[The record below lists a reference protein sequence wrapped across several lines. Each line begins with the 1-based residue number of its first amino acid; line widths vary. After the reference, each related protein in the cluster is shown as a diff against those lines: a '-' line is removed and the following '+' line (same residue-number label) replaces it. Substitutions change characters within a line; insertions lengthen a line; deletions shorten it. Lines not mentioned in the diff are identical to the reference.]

1 MMDYILTTNALTKKF
16 GSYKASNEVSIHVQR
31 GDIYGLIGRNG
42 AGKTTLMKMI
52 GGLTHPTSGSFEI
65 TGKNGEKTEK
75 MMPKV
80 GILIEA
86 PGLYPNMTAMQNLKT
101 KAIALGIKDE
111 SYLQG
116 LLKEVGL
123 ENTGKKKAKQFSL
136 GMKQRLGIA
145 MALVNQPELLIL
157 DEPING
163 LDPQGIAEMRQIL
176 HHLCNDRGITILIS
190 SHILDELSKVATRYG
205 IIHEGKLLEE
215 ASKEELFARCSERLE
230 LKTNDISKTLEVLNS
245 MGFSKIEVKDDTIN
259 IYERLNEGGQI
270 TVALAKENIMTNEIA
285 LKSDALE
292 DYYFQLTGGQS
303 ND

>member
-1 MMDYILTTNALTKKF
+1 MDYILTTNALTKQY
-16 GSYKASNEVSIHVQR
+16 GQYKASNEISIHVQR

-52 GGLTHPTSGSFEI
+52 GGLAHPTSGSFEI
-65 TGKNGEKTEK
+65 VGRNGEKTEQ

-80 GILIEA
+80 GILIEN
-86 PGLYPNMTAMQNLKT
+86 PGLYPNMTAFQNLKT
-101 KAIALGIKDE
+101 KAIALGIKDNQ
-111 SYLQG
+111 YLKD

-176 HHLCNDRGITILIS
+176 HHLCYDRGITILIS
-190 SHILDELSKVATRYG
+190 SHILDELSKVATRFG
-205 IIHEGKLLEE
+205 IINEGRLLEE
-215 ASKEELFARCSERLE
+215 ASKEELLGRCNERLE
-230 LKTNDISKTLEVLNS
+230 LRTNDTAKTLEILHT
-245 MGFSKIEVKDDTIN
+245 MGFSKLEVADDTIK
-259 IYERLNEGGQI
+259 IFERLNEGGSI
-270 TVALAKENIMTNEIA
+270 TVALAKENIMTNEIS
-285 LKSDALE
+285 LKSEELE
-292 DYYFQLTGGQS
+292 DYYFQLTGGKS
-303 ND
+303 NG

>member
-1 MMDYILTTNALTKKF
+1 MDYILTTNALTKQY
-16 GSYKASNEVSIHVQR
+16 GQYKASNEISIHVQR

-52 GGLTHPTSGSFEI
+52 GGLAHPTSGSFEI
-65 TGKNGEKTEK
+65 IGRNGEKTEQ

-80 GILIEA
+80 GILIEN
-86 PGLYPNMTAMQNLKT
+86 PGLYPNMTAFQNLKT
-101 KAIALGIKDE
+101 KAIALGIKDNQ
-111 SYLQG
+111 YLKD

-176 HHLCNDRGITILIS
+176 HHLCYDRGITILIS

-205 IIHEGKLLEE
+205 IINEGRLLEE
-215 ASKEELFARCSERLE
+215 ASKEELLSRCNERLE
-230 LKTNDISKTLEVLNS
+230 LRTNDTAKTLEILHT
-245 MGFSKIEVKDDTIN
+245 MGFSKLEVADDTIK
-259 IYERLNEGGQI
+259 IFERLNEGGSI
-270 TVALAKENIMTNEIA
+270 TVALAKENIMTNEIS
-285 LKSDALE
+285 LKSEELE
-292 DYYFQLTGGQS
+292 DYYFQLTGGKS
-303 ND
+303 NG